1 MRDLIPELPDLQRL
15 MMPGG
20 SGTKQQVWSKKCT
33 HEEIPFNLKIC
44 TVTESTLSVD

>member
-20 SGTKQQVWSKKCT
+20 SGTKQQVWSKCT
-33 HEEIPFNLKIC
+33 HEEIPFKRCNAILMQ
-44 TVTESTLSVD
+44 TFYF